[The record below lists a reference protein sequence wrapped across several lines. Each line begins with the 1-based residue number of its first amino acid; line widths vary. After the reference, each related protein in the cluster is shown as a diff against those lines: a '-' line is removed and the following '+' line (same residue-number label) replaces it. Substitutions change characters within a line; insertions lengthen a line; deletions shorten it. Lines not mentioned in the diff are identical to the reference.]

1 MIYRYY
7 YYQVCQVQVQFIR
20 SNYKKQITN
29 LMFELA
35 YKMRKTASHNKKQSI
50 KLNADILK

>member
-1 MIYRYY
+1 MVISDSGILNVKQNHVRLE
-7 YYQVCQVQVQFIR
+7 
-20 SNYKKQITN
+20 QITN